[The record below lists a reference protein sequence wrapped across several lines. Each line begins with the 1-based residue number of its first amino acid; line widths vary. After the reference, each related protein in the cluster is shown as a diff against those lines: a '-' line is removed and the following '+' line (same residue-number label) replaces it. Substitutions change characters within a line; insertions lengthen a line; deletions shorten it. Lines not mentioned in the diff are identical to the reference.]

1 MEGGRGGKEAG
12 VAVREGHRRTNEGIE
27 PLSRAQLLKPY
38 PPDVWLLAQ
47 TSDLVGHMTPSSWA
61 AVQVCGHF
69 DIHSQ
74 ELSLYKNQKHSRK
87 GRKEYVKENRFTP
100 KPYRLAL
107 CSSYEGLLE
116 TACDTLFTTALRVLA
131 SAAVGLQV
139 GSGLPCSLDLLQ
151 SLLLLW
157 PHSNTA
163 VVEVTIN
170 GGREHWF
177 MLVLPQGYDEAGS
190 GSAERCWWMEWIAAA
205 VRVTTHCWDDSHRN
219 KQIEWAYPFS
229 VLVFQSPSMPLVVES
244 NRKLAAEEK

>member
-1 MEGGRGGKEAG
+1 M
-12 VAVREGHRRTNEGIE
+12 
-27 PLSRAQLLKPY
+27 
-38 PPDVWLLAQ
+38 
-47 TSDLVGHMTPSSWA
+47 
-61 AVQVCGHF
+61 CGHF

-170 GGREHWF
+170 GGREHCGSCWSYHRG
-177 MLVLPQGYDEAGS
+177 MMRPVLGVLKDAGEWSELLLLS
-190 GSAERCWWMEWIAAA
+190 G
-205 VRVTTHCWDDSHRN
+205 
-219 KQIEWAYPFS
+219 
-229 VLVFQSPSMPLVVES
+229 
-244 NRKLAAEEK
+244 